1 MSGKL
6 VSHIQTALKVATFD
20 ESRNIKE
27 SRQLLP
33 PSVKVPFSM
42 NQCEKEKSLINEN
55 LSKKPLKPP
64 LAGDKPGFDMMYSAV
79 RGESER

>member
-1 MSGKL
+1 
-6 VSHIQTALKVATFD
+6 
-20 ESRNIKE
+20 
-27 SRQLLP
+27 
-33 PSVKVPFSM
+33 M

-79 RGESER
+79 RGESERWESNRYIYADGWMENQVLVLLHETGRSNEEQQE